1 MPRHIRE
8 EVKQH
13 ERQAPIARA
22 RFKHGKA
29 LRGVTI
35 LAALIGMPCS
45 TNSQTPADDVA
56 AQVRSQG
63 YRCDRP
69 VTATRDV
76 RHSKPDSV
84 VWVLECGNAAYRV
97 RLDPDMAAHVTK
109 FEKLSR

>member
-1 MPRHIRE
+1 MPRHIRK

-29 LRGVTI
+29 LPGVTI

-69 VTATRDV
+69 NYCNEGCQIFQT
-76 RHSKPDSV
+76 
-84 VWVLECGNAAYRV
+84 
-97 RLDPDMAAHVTK
+97 
-109 FEKLSR
+109 

>member
-1 MPRHIRE
+1 MPRLIRK

-45 TNSQTPADDVA
+45 TNSQTP
-56 AQVRSQG
+56 RMTSWLKSQSG
-63 YRCDRP
+63 RP
-69 VTATRDV
+69 MPSANDCNEGCQTFQT
-76 RHSKPDSV
+76 
-84 VWVLECGNAAYRV
+84 
-97 RLDPDMAAHVTK
+97 
-109 FEKLSR
+109 